1 MWSLK
6 KGYHTKTRSFGQL
19 IKEDDNVLRT
29 NTCTDYE
36 YSTTDR
42 GKVESI
48 ASNRK
53 KGFESGSETETSSY
67 KIKKKGYK

>member
-1 MWSLK
+1 M
-6 KGYHTKTRSFGQL
+6 GYHTKTRSFGQL
-19 IKEDDNVLRT
+19 IKEDDNVLRS

-48 ASNRK
+48 ASNSK
-53 KGFESGSETETSSY
+53 KEL
-67 KIKKKGYK
+67 KVAVKLKPRVIK